1 MRYAIL
7 GTTQAHRD
15 DRTSVELGGARLRA
29 LLAAL
34 ALSPGRLCTTGAL
47 IADIWDTDP
56 PADEHGALQALV
68 GRLRRALGREAVA
81 SAPGGYR
88 LVADPD
94 DVDLHRFERLAEE
107 GARALADGAPDR
119 AADLLGTALALWR
132 GPALADLPGGVAAA
146 TRAEARRLDA
156 RRARFAAELALGR
169 AAQVLP
175 ALTELCDAHRLDE
188 PLHALRIRAL
198 RDAGRPAE
206 ALAAYEAIRAE
217 IANRL
222 GADPGP
228 TLRALHAALLTP
240 EPTPPA
246 AFATPTTP
254 AVPAPPAGPG
264 APGALAGPATPD
276 VPGVPAAPGSAGPV
290 GSAAPAAGAGSAVPG
305 VFAAPAEPVPPATPA
320 AGDATPAGPGAT
332 AGSAAPAAGAG
343 SAVPGAFAAP
353 AEPVP
358 PATPAAGDATP
369 AGPGA
374 TAGPAAPAAG
384 AGPAVPGAFAAP
396 TAPGGAAAPGPTA
409 APGSTAAPAA
419 PGAPAAGA
427 ATPAAPAV
435 PGASPDPAAP
445 AAPASPPP
453 PAGPPGG
460 GNLRARLTSFV
471 GREAELEAL
480 RTDLTGH
487 RLVTLLGPGGAGK
500 TRLSQEAAEAV
511 GAAWPD
517 GVWLAE
523 LAPVDDPET
532 VPETVLTALG
542 GRETVIRGTAAEG
555 LRAAADPATHDPLT
569 RLVEHCEPRRMLI
582 VLDNCEH
589 LVEAAARLA
598 DTLLAR
604 CPGVTV
610 LATSR
615 EPLAVPGELVRPVE
629 PLPDPVALRLLQDR
643 GAAARRG
650 FRTEDDPGAC
660 AEICRRLDGLPL
672 AIELAAARLRLLN
685 PRQLADRLDDRF
697 RLLTSGSRT
706 VLPRQQTL
714 RAVVDWSWDL
724 LDTRE
729 RTVLRRLSVF
739 AGGCDLSAAEA
750 VCADSEPPAPAEPA
764 DALADAVDPR
774 DVTALLGSLVDKSL
788 VVAAPGATGEMRY
801 GLLETVAEYAGERLD
816 EAGERA
822 AAERRHLVAY
832 RELART
838 ADPLLRGPAQRDWLD
853 RLESEHE
860 NLRTALRR
868 AVAARDEQEALCL
881 VLSLGWFWNLRGH
894 RADARHWAT
903 AAAELGPN
911 PFALPVNPAP
921 PLYAGCIDAPPPMT
935 PELLDEARRGVRL
948 FALANI
954 EGDLQFMSNDTA
966 RRELEGIVVAY
977 RAGLPQTCRIPGL
990 LWFFAVIITGEF
1002 GLLREMAD
1010 TTVRTCRELGYTW
1023 ELGFTLQLR
1032 SKLLNER
1039 RSGYQGATRDAD
1051 ESLEIFLRLGDAWGA
1066 AEALSGRGEV
1076 REQAGDGA
1084 AAAEDYRAAI
1094 RCAQEL
1100 GAHEQV
1106 VLLRSRL
1113 AGLYVE
1119 FGDEEEAAEGERML
1133 REVVDRGLQA
1143 GAEALSYARLHLAQ
1157 RYGVTGRVAEAR
1169 TQLTALHTEFE
1180 VRALNLFQGVA
1191 EGMLAWLD
1199 LLERRP
1205 GDALVRVRAALA
1217 KTADR
1222 MTDLVAP
1229 FIPVAQLLTGA
1240 EALGELGGAER
1251 ADTAARLVG
1260 AYDGL
1265 RGSLH
1270 HRRNSTERASR
1281 ERTEAAARAALGD
1294 TAYERAYG
1302 EGGGLTL
1309 EEAIALV

>member
-15 DRTSVELGGARLRA
+15 DGTPVELGGARLRA
-29 LLAAL
+29 LLTAL
-34 ALSPGRLCTTGAL
+34 ALRPGRLCTTGAL
-47 IADIWDTDP
+47 IADIWGADP

-68 GRLRRALGREAVA
+68 GRLRRALGKEAVD

-88 LVADPD
+88 LGADPD
-94 DVDLHRFERLAEE
+94 DIDLHRFERLAEQ
-107 GARALADGAPDR
+107 GARALADGAPER

-132 GPALADLPGGVAAA
+132 GPALVDLPGGAAAA

-156 RRARFAAELALGR
+156 RRVRFAADLALGR
-169 AAQVLP
+169 AAQALP

-198 RDAGRPAE
+198 RDTGRPAE
-206 ALAAYEAIRAE
+206 ALAAYETIRAE
-217 IANRL
+217 IATRL

-228 TLRALHAALLTP
+228 ELRALHAALLTP
-240 EPTPPA
+240 EP
-246 AFATPTTP
+246 
-254 AVPAPPAGPG
+254 
-264 APGALAGPATPD
+264 
-276 VPGVPAAPGSAGPV
+276 
-290 GSAAPAAGAGSAVPG
+290 APAASGPAAGPSASPPSAVPG
-305 VFAAPAEPVPPATPA
+305 SGSTASLGAPEAAATPA
-320 AGDATPAGPGAT
+320 PVVAAD
-332 AGSAAPAAGAG
+332 SAAP
-343 SAVPGAFAAP
+343 V
-353 AEPVP
+353 V
-358 PATPAAGDATP
+358 
-369 AGPGA
+369 
-374 TAGPAAPAAG
+374 
-384 AGPAVPGAFAAP
+384 
-396 TAPGGAAAPGPTA
+396 
-409 APGSTAAPAA
+409 
-419 PGAPAAGA
+419 
-427 ATPAAPAV
+427 PAAPAV
-435 PGASPDPAAP
+435 PEPGPSHAAP
-445 AAPASPPP
+445 GAPPHPVS
-453 PAGPPGG
+453 PPGG

-471 GREAELEAL
+471 GREADLEGL
-480 RTDLTGH
+480 RGDLARH

-511 GAAWPD
+511 GPVWPD

-555 LRAAADPATHDPLT
+555 LRAAADPGTHDPLT

-598 DTLLAR
+598 DTLLAC

-643 GAAARRG
+643 GAAARQG

-739 AGGCDLSAAEA
+739 AGGCDLPAAEA
-750 VCADSEPPAPAEPA
+750 VCADTESRAPA
-764 DALADAVDPR
+764 DADAGAVDSR
-774 DVTALLGSLVDKSL
+774 DVAALLGSLVDKSL

-801 GLLETVAEYAGERLD
+801 RLLETVAEYAGERLD

-822 AAERRHLVAY
+822 AVERRHLVAY

-838 ADPLLRGPAQRDWLD
+838 VDPLLRGPAQRDWLD

-911 PFALPVNPAP
+911 PFAPPVTPAP
-921 PLYAGCIDAPPPMT
+921 PLHISCIDAPPPMT

-954 EGDLQFMSNDTA
+954 EGDLQSIANEA
-966 RRELEGIVVAY
+966 GQRELEGIAAAY
-977 RAGLPQTCRIPGL
+977 RAGLPQTCRLPGVF
-990 LWFFAVIITGEF
+990 WFFAVIIKGDF
-1002 GLLREMAD
+1002 GLLRGMAD
-1010 TTVRTCRELGYTW
+1010 ETVRTCRELGYIW
-1023 ELGFTLQLR
+1023 ELAFILQLR

-1039 RSGYQGATRDAD
+1039 SGWYQGATRDAD

-1066 AEALSGRGEV
+1066 AEALSGRGEA
-1076 REQAGDGA
+1076 REQRGEGA

-1094 RCAQEL
+1094 RCAQDL

-1113 AGLYVE
+1113 AGVFVE
-1119 FGDEEEAAEGERML
+1119 FGEEEEAAEGERML
-1133 REVVDRGLQA
+1133 REVVDRGPQA
-1143 GAEALSYARLHLAQ
+1143 GAEALSYARMHLAL
-1157 RYGVTGRVAEAR
+1157 RYGSTGRIAEAR
-1169 TQLTALHTEFE
+1169 AQLGALHTEFE
-1180 VRALNLFQGVA
+1180 VRALQLFQGIA

-1199 LLERRP
+1199 LTERRP
-1205 GDALVRVRAALA
+1205 CDALERVRTALT
-1217 KTADR
+1217 KTTDR
-1222 MTDLVAP
+1222 MTELIAP
-1229 FIPVAQLLTGA
+1229 FIPVTLLLTGA

-1251 ADTAARLVG
+1251 VGTAARLLG
-1260 AYDGL
+1260 AYDEL
-1265 RGSLH
+1265 RSPQGY
-1270 HRRNSTERASR
+1270 RRTTIERASR
-1281 ERTEAAARAALGD
+1281 ERTETVVRTALGD
-1294 TAYERAYG
+1294 AAYKRAYG
-1302 EGGGLTL
+1302 EGAGLTL